1 MIIPRPKEV
10 QRIQEGRKWLLV
22 YGRRK
27 TGKTF
32 LLRNFVHFDEYF
44 FVKKDRGILTEEGTS
59 LSYDAFLE
67 LLKRGIIGDKKIIV
81 DEFHRLG
88 GDFFDLLHALAKKG
102 KVILVSSTLF
112 LSKKLISEKSAL
124 LGLFAEVSVS
134 LIRLTDTLAAVQ
146 KLPFPKKEWLE
157 LALLLQEP
165 IAVDYVD
172 EKKPAR
178 ELFAEVIL
186 ASLKTIPALVGE
198 IFSEEGRELSARYEG
213 ILRAIAS
220 RKENSG
226 EISHHLFSRNILK
239 KDDPSIIQQY
249 LNNLLSFGLIRRIEV
264 FGKKKFV
271 YRLTSP
277 LITMYYYLDEKYNFS
292 EQHLDKKKLM
302 PYIDEIMPHL
312 IEDAVRSS
320 LAEKY
325 GLREAIIQ
333 EKEVEIDGCLL
344 RFQKPE
350 MLLEV
355 KWGTLKQEEI
365 IAVEKKL
372 EAREGKQKILFVP
385 DKRKIKSALQVM
397 DVGDLL

>member
-1 MIIPRPKEV
+1 MIILRSKEV
-10 QRIQEGRKWLLV
+10 QRIQESKKWLLV

-44 FVKKDRGILTEEGTS
+44 FVKKDRGILTQES
-59 LSYDAFLE
+59 ASISYDTFLE
-67 LLKRGIIGDKKIIV
+67 LFKRGIADNKNIIV

-88 GDFFDLLHALAKKG
+88 DDFFDLLHALPKKG

-112 LSKKLISEKSAL
+112 LSKKLLSEKSAL
-124 LGLFAEVSVS
+124 LGLFAEVPVS
-134 LIRLTDTLAAVQ
+134 LIHLTDTLASVQ
-146 KLPFPKKEWLE
+146 KLRLPKKEGLE

-178 ELFAEVIL
+178 ELFAEIIL

-226 EISHHLFSRNILK
+226 EISHYLFSKNILK

-249 LNNLLSFGLIRRIEV
+249 LNNLLSFGLIRRIEL

-271 YRLTSP
+271 YKLTSP
-277 LITMYYYLDEKYNFS
+277 LITIYYYLDEKYNFS
-292 EQHLDKKKLM
+292 EQQLEKKTLI
-302 PYIDEIMPHL
+302 PFIDEIIPHL
-312 IEDAVRSS
+312 IEDAVRSF

-325 GLREAIIQ
+325 GLRESIIQ
-333 EKEVEIDGCLL
+333 EKNIEIDGCLL
-344 RFQKPE
+344 HFQKPE
-350 MLLEV
+350 
-355 KWGTLKQEEI
+355 
-365 IAVEKKL
+365 
-372 EAREGKQKILFVP
+372 
-385 DKRKIKSALQVM
+385 
-397 DVGDLL
+397 